1 METLHTLFY
10 FVVAIGILVAIHELG
25 HFWLARKTGVKVLRF
40 SIGFGKVLWRRQ
52 KSPSDTEFTIC
63 AMPLGGYVKMVDE
76 REGEVAAADLPY
88 AFNRQPLWVRT
99 VIVAAGPLFNL
110 VLAILLLWAVFVVGE
125 TGFKPI
131 LGAVEPQTL
140 AGEAGFIEGDEIL
153 SIGDNPTPTWTV
165 AMDELMSQ
173 AVDGQR
179 DIVVQVKSRDDS
191 LQMRVLQVEAADIES
206 PEQFYQH
213 LGLKPWS
220 PAIKP
225 IVGQLIADGA
235 AVQAGL
241 QSGDL
246 IVSADGQSIEEWQQW
261 VEYVRARPDVTIQ
274 LQVLRQQETLNLQ
287 LTPRAEI
294 GGDGQTVGKIG
305 AGVEVPKDQLD
316 SISVE
321 YRLAPLPALREACSK
336 TWFYSIN
343 TLKMIGKMFAG
354 SASVKNLSGPI
365 SIAEYAGRSAEMGAS
380 AFLKFLALVSI
391 SLGVLN
397 LLPVPVLDGGHLLFY
412 LVEAIKG
419 SPLSERVQMLFQQMG
434 MVLLGLL
441 MVLAVFLDLNR
452 LLQ

>member
-10 FVVAIGILVAIHELG
+10 FVVAIGILVAIHEFG
-25 HFWLARKTGVKVLRF
+25 HFWVARKTGVKVLRF
-40 SIGFGKVLWRRQ
+40 SIGFGRVLWRRQ
-52 KSPSDTEFTIC
+52 KSPADTEFTIC

-76 REGEVAAADLPY
+76 REGAVAAADLPY

-99 VIVAAGPLFNL
+99 VIVVAGPLFNL
-110 VLAILLLWAVFVVGE
+110 LLAILLLWTVYVIGE

-131 LGAVEPQTL
+131 VGAVDGKTL
-140 AGEAGFIEGDEIL
+140 AGEAGFAEGDEIL

-173 AVDGQR
+173 AVDGQQ

-191 LQMRVLQVEAADIES
+191 RQMRVLQLDAADIES
-206 PEQFYQH
+206 PDRFYQR
-213 LGLKPWS
+213 LGLTPWS
-220 PAIKP
+220 PPIKP
-225 IVGQLIADGA
+225 VVGQLTADGA
-235 AVQAGL
+235 AEQAGL

-246 IVSADGQSIEEWQQW
+246 IVSADGKPIEEWRQW
-261 VEYVRARPDVTIQ
+261 VEYVRARPDVAIR
-274 LQVLRQQETLNLQ
+274 LQVLRQQQTVNLQ

-294 GGDGQTVGKIG
+294 ASDGQAVGKIG
-305 AGVEVPKDQLD
+305 AGVEVPKDMLD
-316 SISVE
+316 SVSVV
-321 YRLAPLPALREACSK
+321 YRLAPLPALREAGSK

-365 SIAEYAGRSAEMGAS
+365 SIAEYAGRSAEMGFN

-419 SPLSERVQMLFQQMG
+419 SPLSDRVQMLFQQLG